1 MDSFARTR
9 ATSAN
14 MQLDNGRKLFLAL
27 VLIAG
32 NSLFWIPRE
41 RDDLQKWPVDGLD
54 GLAMKL
60 RSSGNKL
67 GQLETT
73 GSTFGPHL
81 DERFIH

>member
-1 MDSFARTR
+1 
-9 ATSAN
+9 
-14 MQLDNGRKLFLAL
+14 MQLDNGRKLFLGSRL
-27 VLIAG
+27 DSRQLIILD
-32 NSLFWIPRE
+32 SKRE
-41 RDDLQKWPVDGLD
+41 TTFQKEPVDGLD